1 MSVHFRQSNVSPQA
15 CPALTLGADSAPVS
29 ALPLSLRKMD
39 ALFRDRADNVSEY
52 DSMAAT
58 VSLEPTRRGGAGAAR

>member
-1 MSVHFRQSNVSPQA
+1 
-15 CPALTLGADSAPVS
+15 
-29 ALPLSLRKMD
+29 MD